1 MGMKRIYVS
10 LLTLTFFGLG
20 PDYRAVLH
28 NQLFYILDN
37 VPGFSWT
44 ELYTMPIDL
53 RRFYHERVVAKIKRY
68 NEGVKEQNKKAQ
80 QSIPKIPRMPKLK

>member
-1 MGMKRIYVS
+1 
-10 LLTLTFFGLG
+10 
-20 PDYRAVLH
+20 
-28 NQLFYILDN
+28 
-37 VPGFSWT
+37 
-44 ELYTMPIDL
+44 MPIDL